1 MDSLLS
7 DLRIGIRSLLKSPLI
22 TFPAVLSLALGIAAT
37 TTIFSVADI
46 VLFQP
51 LRFPEPDRLMAVWM
65 TNPERG
71 WARNVFSAPN
81 LLDYRE
87 RSRSID
93 VAGYRTRGF
102 NLSGTDEPER
112 LSAVVA
118 TSNIIEVSGFEPAL
132 GRAFS
137 REEETEGHHHV
148 VLLGYDIWQ
157 GRFAADPGVVGQAV
171 KLDEVPHIIVG
182 VMPPDIPYPLYG
194 ADLWVPPGFTTN
206 EHRGLNSWLA
216 LGRLREGATL
226 EGVRTEVNGIAG
238 ALEAE
243 YPVLNA
249 GNRILVR
256 PLREDV
262 YNSGPRLGSII
273 LLTAAFMVLLI
284 ACANV
289 ANLLLARALQRQ
301 RELAVRAALGARR
314 WRIVRQLLTE
324 SMLLG
329 LAGGALGVIVSI
341 WGIEALKTIIPADP
355 PLPEFG
361 LDLRVLGFTAL
372 VALLAGI
379 IVGTLPAHRVSR
391 ADLHIT
397 LTSGGRTATGGSRR
411 RRAQDVLVS
420 SQVALAL
427 VLLVCAS
434 MLIRTVVEMQVA
446 DLGFDPENLL
456 IYHMRP
462 PEAAYPDDESLR
474 VLYEELVSEM
484 RALPSVISAATV
496 SAAPLAGVNH
506 SEAYAPEDEDY
517 EDGLWPT
524 APVRWAS
531 AGYFDTI
538 GVSLLRGRVFEE
550 SDRVGARPVIV
561 ISAGLASW
569 HWPDDEDP
577 VGQRIR
583 SMGETWEIVG
593 VVEDVRHYG
602 GDSMPTPMI
611 YFASS
616 QGQPRGMAVILRT
629 GTHPAEL
636 VPSVRAAVLAID
648 PDQPIYEVHTM
659 EDLIRMDLEGGRIV
673 TDVSGVLGIVALVMA
688 ALGIYGV
695 MAYSVTQRTHETG
708 IRMALGA
715 QPRDILYLMGMKGAR
730 VSLWGITGG
739 VVLSLAM
746 MRVFYSVFE
755 GFIGFDGLA
764 LGGAIIVLLLASLVA
779 CFLPARRAARL
790 DAMAA
795 LRSE

>member
-1 MDSLLS
+1 VD
-7 DLRIGIRSLLKSPLI
+7 DEPGTR
-22 TFPAVLSLALGIAAT
+22 LG
-37 TTIFSVADI
+37 
-46 VLFQP
+46 Q
-51 LRFPEPDRLMAVWM
+51 
-65 TNPERG
+65 
-71 WARNVFSAPN
+71 
-81 LLDYRE
+81 YRE

-102 NLSGTDEPER
+102 NLSGTDQPER
-112 LSAVVA
+112 LSAVEA
-118 TSNIIEVSGFEPAL
+118 TSNIFAVSGFEPVV

-137 REEETEGHHHV
+137 REEETQGHHHV

-171 KLDEVPHIIVG
+171 KLDEVPHTIVG

-194 ADLWVPPGFTTN
+194 ADLWVPPGFTTD
-206 EHRGLNSWLA
+206 EHRGLNSWRA

-262 YNSGPRLGSII
+262 YNSGPRIGSII

-329 LAGGALGVIVSI
+329 LAGGALGVVVSI

-361 LDLRVLGFTAL
+361 LDLRVLGFTAM

-411 RRAQDVLVS
+411 RRAQDLLVS

-434 MLIRTVVEMQVA
+434 MLIRTVVQMQVA
-446 DLGFDPENLL
+446 DLGFDPKNLL
-456 IYHMRP
+456 IYRMRP

-474 VLYEELVSEM
+474 VLYEEIGAEM
-484 RALPSVISAATV
+484 RALPGVISAATV

-506 SEAYAPEDEDY
+506 SEAYAPENEDY

-524 APVRWAS
+524 APSRWAS
-531 AGYFDTI
+531 AGYFETI

-550 SDRVGARPVIV
+550 SDRVGALRVIV
-561 ISAGLASW
+561 ISEGLASW

-583 SMGETWEIVG
+583 SMGEAWEIVG

-616 QGQPRGMAVILRT
+616 QHQPRAMAVMLRT
-629 GTHPAEL
+629 ETHPAEL
-636 VPSVRAAVLAID
+636 VSSVRAAVLAID

-730 VSLWGITGG
+730 VSLWGIAAGIL
-739 VVLSLAM
+739 LSLAM

-764 LGGAIIVLLLASLVA
+764 LGGATLVLLLASLVA

-790 DAMAA
+790 DAMVA
-795 LRSE
+795 LRSD